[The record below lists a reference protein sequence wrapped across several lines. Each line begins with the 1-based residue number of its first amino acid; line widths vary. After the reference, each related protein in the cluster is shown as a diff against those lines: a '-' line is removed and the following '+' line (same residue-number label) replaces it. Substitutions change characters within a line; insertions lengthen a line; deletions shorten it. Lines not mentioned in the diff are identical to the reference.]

1 MIQAAEPRLVL
12 ASSSETRAALMAAA
26 GLRFTAEPAAV
37 DEATIKESARA
48 EGLSAADAAILLA
61 DAKAMRVARRD
72 AAALVIGAD
81 QLLVC
86 EGRWFDKPSD
96 GTAARG
102 HLQALRGR
110 THELVTAAVCWRHG
124 ARVWQH
130 VATPRMTMREFSDRF
145 LDEYLA
151 LEGERVT
158 SSVGAYR
165 LEGLG
170 MHLFA
175 RIAGEH
181 AAILGLPMLPLL
193 DFLRM
198 HGVLAR

>member
-1 MIQAAEPRLVL
+1 MIQAETPALVL
-12 ASSSETRAALMAAA
+12 ASSSGTRRGLMEAA
-26 GLRFTAEPAAV
+26 GLRFLAEAAAV
-37 DEATIKESARA
+37 DEASIKEAAQA
-48 EGLSAADAAILLA
+48 EGLSPADAALVLA
-61 DAKAMRVARRD
+61 DAKAMRVARRHPE
-72 AAALVIGAD
+72 ALVIGAD

-86 EGRWFDKPSD
+86 GTRWFDKPESVE
-96 GTAARG
+96 AARG

-110 THELVTAAVCWRHG
+110 THELVTATVAWRHG

-130 VATPRMTMREFSDRF
+130 VATPRMSVREFSDVF

-151 LEGERVT
+151 VEGERVM

-165 LEGLG
+165 LEGMG
-170 MHLFA
+170 MHLFS
-175 RIAGEH
+175 RIEGEH

-193 DFLRM
+193 DFLRG